1 LKGQV
6 EKSSKVV
13 EKSFISFD
21 ERKWFNQSIIA
32 AVVSKVHQKGN
43 RSLVKKK

>member
-6 EKSSKVV
+6 EKSSKEV

-32 AVVSKVHQKGN
+32 AVV
-43 RSLVKKK
+43 RSIKKETALS